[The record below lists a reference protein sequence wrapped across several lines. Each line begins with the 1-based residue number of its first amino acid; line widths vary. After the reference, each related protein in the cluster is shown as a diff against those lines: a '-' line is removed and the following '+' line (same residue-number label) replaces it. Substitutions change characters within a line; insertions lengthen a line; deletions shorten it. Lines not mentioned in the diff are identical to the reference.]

1 MREDG
6 PRMSVGGERAEGV
19 GGRGRAD
26 GLVRESGR
34 RCGRPPAVRAV
45 RQPPLNGET
54 SGLVLE
60 YRPAGFGYQIHTCIV
75 VRSGCQKLNGEP
87 VFGFV
92 FGQVFEFSSGMKVP
106 SL

>member
-1 MREDG
+1 MAEGLMREGG
-6 PRMSVGGERAEGV
+6 PMGLVWKRVSREGWC
-19 GGRGRAD
+19 GRAA
-26 GLVRESGR
+26 GGAAALPRSGPLVH
-34 RCGRPPAVRAV
+34 
-45 RQPPLNGET
+45 PPLNGET

-75 VRSGCQKLNGEP
+75 VRSGCQKLNGDP